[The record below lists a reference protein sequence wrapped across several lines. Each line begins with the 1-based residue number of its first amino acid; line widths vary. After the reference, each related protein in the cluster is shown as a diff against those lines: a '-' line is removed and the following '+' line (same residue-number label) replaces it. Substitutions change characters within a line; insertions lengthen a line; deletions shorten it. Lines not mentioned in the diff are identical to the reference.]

1 MLKTKRD
8 FVYDKLNDSLSKL
21 DYRLSANDQLQFRVT
36 TNDGYKLVDLA
47 NQTNLQYRTDY
58 EVLVESDGQIK
69 LPMVGYIK
77 VEGLTIRETEI
88 LLEEKYA
95 EYYVKPFATV
105 KVNNKRV
112 IVFPGSGGLAKVIPL
127 TNNNTT
133 IIEALALSGGLADDG
148 KAYKVKLIRNYR
160 SAKPEI
166 FLMDLSKIEGLAAGN
181 ARVLS
186 NDIIYVEQRYRLART
201 LVTELTPL
209 VTLIST
215 TVLLY
220 SLFRVK

>member
-1 MLKTKRD
+1 MLKTKKD
-8 FVYDKLNDSLSKL
+8 FVYDKLNDSIATLN
-21 DYRLSANDQLQFRVT
+21 YVLSANDQLTFRVT

-47 NQTNLQYRTDY
+47 NQANLQYRTDY
-58 EVLVESDGQIK
+58 EVLVESDGQVK
-69 LPMVGYIK
+69 LPMVGYVK
-77 VEGLTIRETEI
+77 VEGLTIRETEK
-88 LLEEKYA
+88 LFEEKYS
-95 EYYVKPFATV
+95 EYYVKPFANV
-105 KVNNKRV
+105 KVTNKRV

-127 TNNNTT
+127 LNNNTT
-133 IIEALALSGGLADDG
+133 VLEVIALSGGIADDG

-160 SAKPEI
+160 SSKPEI

-186 NDIIYVEQRYRLART
+186 NDIIYVEQRYRLGRT

-215 TVLLY
+215 TFLIY
-220 SLFRVK
+220 SLFKVR